1 MGSMPDDRKT
11 LGQVLSTSSSSSS
24 SPFSTPAFTSNGT
37 LGRVLT
43 FEVPK
48 GPMLR
53 RRPGICSER
62 YEREKAEF
70 EKIPLYERMWIGL
83 GRDARL
89 EPTDALQ
96 SAKTFQ
102 RACEQMPDE
111 IPKSA
116 LDEKLQQLNDHYSG
130 KSPLPPEQSLELRRR
145 TSFLQDVYTPGPR
158 WENSV
163 SGAESAWLS
172 EQNLRFGNSLGIALL
187 GPLFGAPGAA
197 TRVLGGS
204 EQQVAAANQFGASAF
219 DMATAHVGFGGGK
232 RAPEPL
238 PRPGE
243 SMRGAPLEPV
253 SRTLEGKSR
262 RPVPEPTPRNTSSAR
277 EGTVVTRRPMS
288 PEERAQRIEE
298 LAKDPAQGGKATA
311 KTRREAEVGLSMEE
325 QGKLPGPI
333 TRDPTGASEFI
344 DSTGQKWDVK
354 GWNSQYAPRGY
365 NTPDAMALIQ
375 KEMGVGENVI
385 VDTLKMSPQH
395 IGELQTAVGNAGLN
409 NRVIFH

>member
-1 MGSMPDDRKT
+1 MPDDKKT
-11 LGQVLSTSSSSSS
+11 LGQVLSMSSSSSF
-24 SPFSTPAFTSNGT
+24 SPPAFNGNGT

-53 RRPGICSER
+53 RKPGICSER

-70 EKIPLYERMWIGL
+70 EKIPWYERMWIGT

-116 LDEKLQQLNDHYSG
+116 LDDKLQQLNDHYSG
-130 KSPLPPEQSLELRRR
+130 KNPLPPEQSLELKRR

-158 WENSV
+158 WEAST

-187 GPLFGAPGAA
+187 GPIFGAPGAA

-204 EQQVAAANQFGASAF
+204 EQQVAAANQVGAAAF
-219 DMATAHVGFGGGK
+219 DMAAAHVGLGGK
-232 RAPEPL
+232 KPAPEPL

-253 SRTLEGKSR
+253 SQTAQKQPTRGFT
-262 RPVPEPTPRNTSSAR
+262 EPKLA
-277 EGTVVTRRPMS
+277 EDGTVVVRRLPPGMKATDNKS
-288 PEERAQRIEE
+288 IREWYNKHTSAERMKELDDKWKAEGKTPEERARLAFEE
-298 LAKDPAQGGKATA
+298 RHNARLTARSYMLDPAEVEGLRQRDLLKYGSPDGPTFQQEVQKYGAQGLKGDDAYQA
-311 KTRREAEVGLSMEE
+311 
-325 QGKLPGPI
+325 I
-333 TRDPTGASEFI
+333 IDGASRTSAE
-344 DSTGQKWDVK
+344 
-354 GWNSQYAPRGY
+354 Y
-365 NTPDAMALIQ
+365 NAKFGI
-375 KEMGVGENVI
+375 K
-385 VDTLKMSPQH
+385 K
-395 IGELQTAVGNAGLN
+395 
-409 NRVIFH
+409 

>member
-130 KSPLPPEQSLELRRR
+130 KNPLPPEQSLELRRR

-204 EQQVAAANQFGASAF
+204 EQQVAAANQFGTSAF

-253 SRTLEGKSR
+253 SRTVEGKSR

>member
-1 MGSMPDDRKT
+1 MGSMPDDKKT

-24 SPFSTPAFTSNGT
+24 PFSTPAFNSNGT

-43 FEVPK
+43 FEVPQ

-70 EKIPLYERMWIGL
+70 EKIPWYERMFIGN

-111 IPKSA
+111 IPKAA
-116 LDEKLQQLNDHYSG
+116 LDDKLQQLNDHYSG
-130 KSPLPPEQSLELRRR
+130 KSPLPPEQALELRRR

-158 WENSV
+158 WENNI

-219 DMATAHVGFGGGK
+219 ESAAAVTVLGGK
-232 RAPEPL
+232 PAAEPL
-238 PRPGE
+238 PRPGGTA
-243 SMRGAPLEPV
+243 RNAPLEPV
-253 SRTLEGKSR
+253 SRPVEGKPSSSR
-262 RPVPEPTPRNTSSAR
+262 P
-277 EGTVVTRRPMS
+277 
-288 PEERAQRIEE
+288 
-298 LAKDPAQGGKATA
+298 
-311 KTRREAEVGLSMEE
+311 
-325 QGKLPGPI
+325 
-333 TRDPTGASEFI
+333 
-344 DSTGQKWDVK
+344 STGQAKETAPADGVVVTQK
-354 GWNSQYAPRGY
+354 APLRAEYEAKVRSLKDKEAEMRNAGKSEEEIARQLHADRRALGVQYKDL
-365 NTPDAMALIQ
+365 TP
-375 KEMGVGENVI
+375 KEMLDKIYERNLTKYGDKLGPTI
-385 VDTLKMSPQH
+385 DW
-395 IGELQTAVGNAGLN
+395 LQQRGKSWSQIIESATRTGGKDLGL
-409 NRVIFH
+409 

>member
-1 MGSMPDDRKT
+1 MSSTPDDKKT

-24 SPFSTPAFTSNGT
+24 PFSTPAFNSNGT

-62 YEREKAEF
+62 YERERAEF
-70 EKIPLYERMWIGL
+70 EKLPWYERMFIGT

-116 LDEKLQQLNDHYSG
+116 LDDKLQQLNDHYSG
-130 KSPLPPEQSLELRRR
+130 KTPLPPEQSLELKRR

-158 WENSV
+158 WENSI

-172 EQNLRFGNSLGIALL
+172 EQNLRFGNTLGIALL
-187 GPLFGAPGAA
+187 GPIFGAPGAA

-204 EQQVAAANQFGASAF
+204 EEQVAAANQVGAAAF
-219 DMATAHVGFGGGK
+219 DAAAAHVGLGGGK
-232 RAPEPL
+232 RGSEPL

-243 SMRGAPLEPV
+243 SARGAPLEPV
-253 SRTLEGKSR
+253 GRPVGGKSSR
-262 RPVPEPTPRNTSSAR
+262 QSPPPEPPAQ
-277 EGTVVTRRPMS
+277 GTVVRRLP
-288 PEERAQRIEE
+288 PPAPPPRPTVQYDKKQ
-298 LAKDPAQGGKATA
+298 LQAKYKHARDFGVNDPWGKNAAANYQSALDAHVQGPGTQMISGTYRGDPVIHYLNPSTGLNVMTDTSHNFLSGWRLNPAQITNVQ
-311 KTRREAEVGLSMEE
+311 TRGSL
-325 QGKLPGPI
+325 
-333 TRDPTGASEFI
+333 
-344 DSTGQKWDVK
+344 
-354 GWNSQYAPRGY
+354 
-365 NTPDAMALIQ
+365 
-375 KEMGVGENVI
+375 
-385 VDTLKMSPQH
+385 
-395 IGELQTAVGNAGLN
+395 
-409 NRVIFH
+409 

>member
-1 MGSMPDDRKT
+1 MGSMPDDKKT
-11 LGQVLSTSSSSSS
+11 LGQVLSTSSSPSSS
-24 SPFSTPAFTSNGT
+24 SFNSNGT

-53 RRPGICSER
+53 RKPGICSER

-70 EKIPLYERMWIGL
+70 EKIPWYERMWIGT

-253 SRTLEGKSR
+253 SRTVEGKSR

>member
-1 MGSMPDDRKT
+1 MSSTPDDKKT

-24 SPFSTPAFTSNGT
+24 PFSTPAFNSNGT

-62 YEREKAEF
+62 YERERAEF
-70 EKIPLYERMWIGL
+70 EKLPWYERMFIGT

-116 LDEKLQQLNDHYSG
+116 LDDKLQQLNDHYSG
-130 KSPLPPEQSLELRRR
+130 KNPLPPEQSLELKRR

-158 WENSV
+158 WENST

-219 DMATAHVGFGGGK
+219 DMATAHVGLGGGN

-253 SRTLEGKSR
+253 SRTVEGKPR
-262 RPVPEPTPRNTSSAR
+262 GPVQEPVPSKTSGAR

-288 PEERAQRIEE
+288 PQERAQRLEE

-344 DSTGQKWDVK
+344 DATGQKWDVK

>member
-1 MGSMPDDRKT
+1 MGSMPDDKKT
-11 LGQVLSTSSSSSS
+11 LGQVLSTSSTSS
-24 SPFSTPAFTSNGT
+24 SPFSTPPFNSNGT

-53 RRPGICSER
+53 RKPGICSER

-70 EKIPLYERMWIGL
+70 EKIPWYERMWIGT

-130 KSPLPPEQSLELRRR
+130 KNPLPPEQSLELKRR

-158 WENSV
+158 WENSI

-204 EQQVAAANQFGASAF
+204 EQQVAAANQVGAAAF
-219 DMATAHVGFGGGK
+219 DMAAAHVGLGGK
-232 RAPEPL
+232 RPAPEPL
-238 PRPGE
+238 PKPGVE
-243 SMRGAPLEPV
+243 VVRGAPLEPGV
-253 SRTLEGKSR
+253 RPSPGVVVKRPASNFGAPLPSRHSIR
-262 RPVPEPTPRNTSSAR
+262 SVR
-277 EGTVVTRRPMS
+277 
-288 PEERAQRIEE
+288 
-298 LAKDPAQGGKATA
+298 QGGLKKGQNTV
-311 KTRREAEVGLSMEE
+311 AEPGIDMKRDVDAINAG
-325 QGKLPGPI
+325 QG
-333 TRDPTGASEFI
+333 TRDGNFYTVNGRTYELIRGDHLVPSSGPGFHSLNRGEFDALGIFNKFGDTPQAFGYATNAAGEAGANRALNI
-344 DSTGQKWDVK
+344 WRLGQ
-354 GWNSQYAPRGY
+354 
-365 NTPDAMALIQ
+365 
-375 KEMGVGENVI
+375 
-385 VDTLKMSPQH
+385 
-395 IGELQTAVGNAGLN
+395 
-409 NRVIFH
+409 

>member
-130 KSPLPPEQSLELRRR
+130 KNPLPPEQSLELRRR

-204 EQQVAAANQFGASAF
+204 EQQVAAANQVGAAAF
-219 DMATAHVGFGGGK
+219 DMAAAHVGLGGK
-232 RAPEPL
+232 KSAGEPL
-238 PRPGE
+238 PRAGE
-243 SMRGAPLEPV
+243 SSRGSPLEPV
-253 SRTLEGKSR
+253 SRPVGGKTSTQNPPLET
-262 RPVPEPTPRNTSSAR
+262 PTQ
-277 EGTVVTRRPMS
+277 GTVVRRLPPS
-288 PEERAQRIEE
+288 VPPPRPKVQYDKKQLQAKYKH
-298 LAKDPAQGGKATA
+298 AKDFGVNDPWGKNAAGNYQSALEAHVQDPGTQMINGTYRGDSVIHYLNPSTGLNVMTDTSHNFLSGWRLNPAQINNVQ
-311 KTRREAEVGLSMEE
+311 TRGSL
-325 QGKLPGPI
+325 
-333 TRDPTGASEFI
+333 
-344 DSTGQKWDVK
+344 
-354 GWNSQYAPRGY
+354 
-365 NTPDAMALIQ
+365 
-375 KEMGVGENVI
+375 
-385 VDTLKMSPQH
+385 
-395 IGELQTAVGNAGLN
+395 
-409 NRVIFH
+409 

>member
-1 MGSMPDDRKT
+1 MSSTPDDKKT

-24 SPFSTPAFTSNGT
+24 PFSTPAFNSNGT

-62 YEREKAEF
+62 YERERAEF
-70 EKIPLYERMWIGL
+70 EKLPWYERMFIGT

-116 LDEKLQQLNDHYSG
+116 LDDKLQQLNDHYSG
-130 KSPLPPEQSLELRRR
+130 KNPLPPEQSLELKRR

-158 WENSV
+158 WENST

-219 DMATAHVGFGGGK
+219 DMATAHVGLGGGK

-253 SRTLEGKSR
+253 SRTVEGKPR
-262 RPVPEPTPRNTSSAR
+262 GPVQEPVPSKTSGAR

-288 PEERAQRIEE
+288 PQERAQRLEE

-344 DSTGQKWDVK
+344 DATGQKWDVK